1 MNAQLDT
8 CPYCACM
15 RILGMRMHGVH
26 IMRQAAFR
34 PRMRIRPGMRMHGM
48 PLMRQAAFRPRM
60 RTNARNAL
68 AVNFYGK
75 IRNLRTAS
83 PLILHTI
90 LGDWDITEVSMVA
103 NSQVDVTECLLVAL
117 AHSFVIPCAVCG

>member
-1 MNAQLDT
+1 
-8 CPYCACM
+8 
-15 RILGMRMHGVH
+15 
-26 IMRQAAFR
+26 
-34 PRMRIRPGMRMHGM
+34 
-48 PLMRQAAFRPRM
+48 M

-90 LGDWDITEVSMVA
+90 LGDWAITEVSMAA
-103 NSQVDVTECLLVAL
+103 NTQADVTECLLVAL
-117 AHSFVIPCAVCG
+117 AHPFAIPCATCG

>member
-1 MNAQLDT
+1 
-8 CPYCACM
+8 
-15 RILGMRMHGVH
+15 
-26 IMRQAAFR
+26 
-34 PRMRIRPGMRMHGM
+34 
-48 PLMRQAAFRPRM
+48 M